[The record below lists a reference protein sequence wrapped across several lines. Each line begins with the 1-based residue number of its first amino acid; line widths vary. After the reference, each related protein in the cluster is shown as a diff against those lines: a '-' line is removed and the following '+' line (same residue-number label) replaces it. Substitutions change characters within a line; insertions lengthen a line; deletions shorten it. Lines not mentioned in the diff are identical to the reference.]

1 VSTLISN
8 IRDVEKYIGDSLDY
22 FNTTRRM
29 ILYYEDIIR
38 NRNVLNTYECP
49 SDGSITLPVTL
60 MAYLCV
66 QALLQ
71 VQKFLG
77 VPVRKLVS
85 RQVKIHTRPLPD
97 LVRNWEDVNDK
108 LNGTEYARFL
118 DGADYLK

>member
-1 VSTLISN
+1 
-8 IRDVEKYIGDSLDY
+8 
-22 FNTTRRM
+22 
-29 ILYYEDIIR
+29 
-38 NRNVLNTYECP
+38 
-49 SDGSITLPVTL
+49 
-60 MAYLCV
+60 V

-71 VQKFLG
+71 VQEFLG
-77 VPVRKLVS
+77 VPVTKLVS

>member
-8 IRDVEKYIGDSLDY
+8 IRDVEKYMGDCLDY

-29 ILYYEDIIR
+29 ILYYEDIIS
-38 NRNVLNTYECP
+38 NRNVLNTFECP
-49 SDGSITLPVTL
+49 SDRSITLQVTL
-60 MAYLCV
+60 IASLCV

-71 VQKFLG
+71 VQEFLG

-97 LVRNWEDVNDK
+97 LVRNWEDVNSK